1 MNKYS
6 FRTTLKTFAGLVLIT
21 TSALFGQIA
30 EQPPLVS
37 INLKEASFNNVLRI
51 LSEKTGLKFVADPEI
66 QERRITVN
74 LNNVTPEDA
83 ITAIMNSS
91 GLAYRKIDGIDIY
104 FVGDVRKIQQHTV
117 IKNYRCQYA
126 DAVELQNALNRLAT
140 QGVGLVLADE
150 RTNTLIVR
158 ENPEMLANIEELLA
172 ELDRP
177 TPQIY
182 IQAAIVE
189 ISQTRENDTGVEWYG
204 NLGDG
209 NRIATRYDLRTT
221 TEQPNYF
228 DNSSNRLGIGLPIG
242 QGLGIGIVAKSFDAV
257 LNSLQSD
264 KEVNILSRPYLITLD
279 NKTAQIEVGDQI
291 PYKVLNQYGITSY
304 EFKSATIKLLVKPH
318 INNDKTITV
327 DITPNADFQNGQTSD
342 GTPIIARRT
351 ANTTIKIGNGETIVI
366 GGLIRESNT
375 KSISKVPLLG
385 SIPLIGALFRNKID
399 QKVKTELVVF
409 INPTIVTDNIIE
421 SQLQPDSQLSEKA
434 RRKMNQLETKTR

>member
-1 MNKYS
+1 MNNYTFSKI
-6 FRTTLKTFAGLVLIT
+6 LKVGFCSLWV
-21 TSALFGQIA
+21 SAALLFSQNPVPTGM
-30 EQPPLVS
+30 VT
-37 INLKEASFNNVLRI
+37 INLKDASFNNVLRI

-66 QERRITVN
+66 QDRRVTVN

-104 FVGDVRKIQQHTV
+104 FIGDVRKIQRHTI
-117 IKNYRCQYA
+117 IKYYRCQYA
-126 DAVELQNALNRLAT
+126 DAVELQNALSRLAT
-140 QGVGLVLADE
+140 PGAGLVIADE
-150 RTNTLIVR
+150 RTNTLIIR
-158 ENPEMLANIEELLA
+158 ENPELLAYVEELLA

-189 ISQTRENDTGVEWYG
+189 ISQTKESNTGAEWHND
-204 NLGDG
+204 LGSN
-209 NRIATRYDLRTT
+209 NRIGTRFDMRATNP
-221 TEQPNYF
+221 QPNYF
-228 DNSSNRLGIGLPIG
+228 DNTGERLGTGLPLG
-242 QGLGIGIVAKSFDAV
+242 QGLGIGIIYKSFDAV
-257 LNSLQSD
+257 INALQSD

-318 INNDKTITV
+318 INNDQTITV

-375 KSISKVPLLG
+375 KTISKVPILG
-385 SIPLIGALFRNKID
+385 SIPLIGMLFRHKLD

-409 INPTIVTDNIIE
+409 INPTIVTDE
-421 SQLQPDSQLSEKA
+421 VVKAQLQPDTQLSDKA
-434 RRKMNQLETKTR
+434 QKKKERLESKTR